1 MCWRGYMAPEY
12 ALRGYLTDKADV
24 FSFGVVALE
33 IVAGK
38 NNMKYQPNEN
48 FVCLLDKVKYIFLCS
63 LKLVATGKLWST
75 NPGCFFCNYHIWP
88 GQGGKQMVYNLVW
101 SV

>member
-1 MCWRGYMAPEY
+1 MAPEY

-48 FVCLLDKVKYIFLCS
+48 FVCLLDKVKYILLCYFE
-63 LKLVATGKLWST
+63 TCGY
-75 NPGCFFCNYHIWP
+75 G
-88 GQGGKQMVYNLVW
+88 
-101 SV
+101 